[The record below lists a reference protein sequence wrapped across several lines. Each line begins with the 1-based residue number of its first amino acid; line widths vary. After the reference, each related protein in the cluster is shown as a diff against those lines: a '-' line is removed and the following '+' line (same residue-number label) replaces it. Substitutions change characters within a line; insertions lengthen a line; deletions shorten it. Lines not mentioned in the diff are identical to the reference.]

1 MKGTIAVKGM
11 AIADAYPVCEKKG
24 DIQARK
30 IENLETE
37 LKKLEEAK
45 KGCIESL
52 TRLIERLQN
61 ETDKESA
68 EILDFQLLLLEDDN
82 YFGAIKEIVRT
93 QKINCEY
100 AIASRSESY
109 RLELTALDNP
119 YLNERTAD
127 ITDLEKRLLNI
138 LSGGME
144 EDLGNGSW
152 IVAAEDLTP
161 SQIVE
166 IGKKRLKGIILE
178 KGGLSSHCV
187 ILARSMDIPCM
198 IGASGALGKIKK
210 GDRILLDCIHGEAV
224 ISPDEKALEKYL
236 LYCEKM
242 DKEKADLERFKYQET
257 KTKDGKAMKIYANIS
272 SETEVEELKS
282 QGGEGVGLMR
292 TEMLYMERNEAP
304 DEEMQYRIY
313 SQIAKKL
320 GKNPFIIRT
329 LDVGGDKHILY
340 LNIPAENNPFLG
352 YRAIRYCLDHPEIFK
367 SQLSAILRA
376 GIHGKIQL
384 MIPMVSDLSEIEKA
398 REIIDEVKQ
407 ELDKTGIKY
416 GDVAVGMMVETPAA
430 AVMADCFAKTVDFFS
445 IGTNDLTQYLFAADR
460 NNEKVASLNSYY
472 HPALLRMVDHISRC
486 AHENKIEVD
495 ICGQAGEV
503 EELIPLWIGMGIDN
517 LSVSIPSIPRVR
529 RAISRYTF
537 GECQKLVKQVLKFP
551 SDKEVIKFMREE
563 KANDC
568 ERT

>member
-11 AIADAYPVCEKKG
+11 AMADAYPIYEKEG
-24 DIQARK
+24 NVQAQK
-30 IENLETE
+30 MEDVEVE

-52 TRLIERLQN
+52 THLIERLQN

-82 YFGAIKEIVRT
+82 YFGAIKEIVKT
-93 QKINCEY
+93 EKINCEY
-100 AIASRSESY
+100 AIVSRSESY
-109 RLELTALDNP
+109 RSELAALDNP

-127 ITDLEKRLLNI
+127 ITDLEKRLLNV
-138 LSGGME
+138 LSGDMKTDME
-144 EDLGNGSW
+144 DGSW

-166 IGKKRLKGIILE
+166 LGKKRLKGIILE

-198 IGASGALGKIKK
+198 IGTSGALGEIKK
-210 GDRILLDCIHGEAV
+210 GDQVLLDCIHGEAL
-224 ISPDEKALEKYL
+224 ISPDEKEVEKYL
-236 LYCEKM
+236 LYRQKM
-242 DKEKADLERFKYQET
+242 DKEKADLERFKHQET
-257 KTKDGKAMKIYANIS
+257 RTKDGKSMKVYANIS
-272 SETEVEELKS
+272 SEMEIEELKN
-282 QGGEGVGLMR
+282 QGGEGIGLMR
-292 TEMLYMERNEAP
+292 TEMLYMEKKEAP
-304 DEEMQYRIY
+304 DEETQYQIY
-313 SQIAKKL
+313 SKIAKEL
-320 GKNPFIIRT
+320 GMVPFIIRT
-329 LDVGGDKHILY
+329 LDVGGDKHISY
-340 LNIPAENNPFLG
+340 LNIPAEDNPFLG
-352 YRAIRYCLDHPEIFK
+352 YRAIRYCLDHPEFFK

-376 GIHGKIQL
+376 GIHGKVQMML
-384 MIPMVSDLSEIEKA
+384 PMVSDLSEVERA
-398 REIIDEVKQ
+398 RELIDEVKQ
-407 ELDKTGIKY
+407 ELDREGIKY

-430 AVMADCFAKTVDFFS
+430 AVMADCFAKAVDFFS

-472 HPALLRMVDHISRC
+472 HPALLRMMDYISRC
-486 AHENKIEVD
+486 AHENGIEVD

-529 RAISRYTF
+529 RAISRCSF
-537 GECQKLVKQVLKFP
+537 QECQELVKQVLHLS
-551 SDKEVIKFMREE
+551 SDKEVKKFMREE
-563 KANDC
+563 K
-568 ERT
+568 TI